1 MYNFLPYCD
10 LVELLY
16 SIETIMLK
24 IVEKQ
29 VKFRASQQYAM
40 INGITTNNG
49 MVYNFLFIIY
59 SVNIF

>member
-24 IVEKQ
+24 VVEKQ
-29 VKFRASQQYAM
+29 VKFRESKQYAM

-49 MVYNFLFIIY
+49 IVYNFLFIIY